1 VDCTLGLGGHTRA
14 LLDLGADLVIG
25 IDRDPTALEAAAR
38 TLEPFG
44 SRVRLVHAD
53 YRDYDAVLDRQ
64 GLGQVQGTL
73 ADLGVSSMQF
83 DAPGRGFSFRRDEPL
98 DMRMDQSQGETAAER
113 LASVS
118 ETDLADV
125 IYRFGEERKSRRV
138 ARAVVMAREREAITT
153 TGQLAAIVRR
163 AVAAPGWQRID
174 PATRT
179 SGLRIWVAANSIGST
194 VHPPAPSAQRRRAD
208 GGHRSHRWRIVV
220 KHAARPRSGSGRRP
234 HRPAARRVERNR
246 ADPAPAAQSC
256 VSRNVWRESGR
267 EDNVERTGNLR
278 IRNPQG
284 CQEQPV
290 AARWTSAKRELLS
303 MFGIGAVLVLVVM
316 FDAWQHFEH
325 IRHGYGSTL
334 CRRRWRQERRAPP
347 PQTRDRDAARPS
359 ASNASPDTPG
369 HGGAEVGD
377 AIVLERVLP
386 AEPPARSVVVS
397 R

>member
-1 VDCTLGLGGHTRA
+1 VSDVTQPQHLPVMVDEVTRLLQPERGGTFVDCTLGLGGHTKA
-14 LLDLGADLVIG
+14 LLELGADLVIG
-25 IDRDPTALEAAAR
+25 IDRDQAALAAAAR

-44 SRVRLVHAD
+44 PRVRLVHAD

-64 GLGQVQGTL
+64 GLDRVQGTL

-179 SGLRIWVAANSIGST
+179 FQALRIWVNGELDRLDEFIRHVAVRLAA
-194 VHPPAPSAQRRRAD
+194 
-208 GGHRSHRWRIVV
+208 GGRMAVISFHSLEDRVV
-220 KHAARPRSGSGRRP
+220 KHTLRALDREAGVVRVLTGRPLVASEQEIAMNPRAR
-234 HRPAARRVERNR
+234 
-246 ADPAPAAQSC
+246 
-256 VSRNVWRESGR
+256 
-267 EDNVERTGNLR
+267 
-278 IRNPQG
+278 
-284 CQEQPV
+284 
-290 AARWTSAKRELLS
+290 SAKLRV
-303 MFGIGAVLVLVVM
+303 A
-316 FDAWQHFEH
+316 
-325 IRHGYGSTL
+325 
-334 CRRRWRQERRAPP
+334 ERLA
-347 PQTRDRDAARPS
+347 
-359 ASNASPDTPG
+359 
-369 HGGAEVGD
+369 
-377 AIVLERVLP
+377 
-386 AEPPARSVVVS
+386 
-397 R
+397 